1 MQTTIP
7 CNCSIVVIMT
17 QIPTQLLITLTLSLS
32 ICNYAKAKYITRIN
46 LLLTHLQLLCFPFN
60 HLAILFTHALCQ

>member
-7 CNCSIVVIMT
+7 CYYSMVVIMK

-32 ICNYAKAKYITRIN
+32 ICNYAKAKCITRIN
-46 LLLTHLQLLCFPFN
+46 LLLIPLQLLCFPSN
-60 HLAILFTHALCQ
+60 HLAILFTHTVRQ

>member
-7 CNCSIVVIMT
+7 CNYVYNTVVIMT
-17 QIPTQLLITLTLSLS
+17 QILTQMLITLTLNLS

-46 LLLTHLQLLCFPFN
+46 LFLTPLQLLC
-60 HLAILFTHALCQ
+60 